1 MPLKAIYLQI
11 LVMDGRQGEKRARG
25 PEVLRRVRNV
35 PDVGHKLIYCV
46 RAWPRK
52 QKKKQV
58 LNGKNG
64 KTLRTKK
71 KALKKEGK
79 QKQTARFVELFELPA

>member
-52 QKKKQV
+52 K
-58 LNGKNG
+58 NPENRKNG
-64 KTLRTKK
+64 EKRQEQKTQ
-71 KALKKEGK
+71 EGK

>member
-11 LVMDGRQGEKRARG
+11 FVMDGSQGEKRARG

-52 QKKKQV
+52 QKKKE
-58 LNGKNG
+58 KITEKMG

-71 KALKKEGK
+71 KFEEGRK
-79 QKQTARFVELFELPA
+79 PKTNDAIR

>member
-11 LVMDGRQGEKRARG
+11 FVMDGSQGEKRARG

-52 QKKKQV
+52 QKKKGKNNRK
-58 LNGKNG
+58 NGKNA
-64 KTLRTKK
+64 KNKK
-71 KALKKEGK
+71 KKFEEGRK
-79 QKQTARFVELFELPA
+79 TKTNDAIR

>member
-1 MPLKAIYLQI
+1 L
-11 LVMDGRQGEKRARG
+11 RARLAKKT
-25 PEVLRRVRNV
+25 E
-35 PDVGHKLIYCV
+35 
-46 RAWPRK
+46 
-52 QKKKQV
+52 KKQV